1 MNGLQACIYKLVN
14 KTSLTVTSNG
24 QIKSANA
31 SLFKYFVFER
41 EDKCEQFEFDN
52 TSDFKKILVFTSL

>member
-1 MNGLQACIYKLVN
+1 MQVIL
-14 KTSLTVTSNG
+14 TSLTVTSNG

-41 EDKCEQFEFDN
+41 EDKFKWIELNF
-52 TSDFKKILVFTSL
+52 TSDDK